1 MRQLLIRCTAVGL
14 GVVVALALAEVGLRL
29 LGLAPPDGVATVTEA
44 QFQSI
49 PGILLPDQDLV
60 DRRDRR
66 LPHHVT
72 TNALGYRGPG
82 FPLVKRPGEF
92 RILFTG
98 DSFAYGDFV
107 NDDQTLPAQLE
118 QRLNGR
124 CGTVR
129 VVNAGLDDATIVD
142 EAKMIERGLRVS
154 PDLVVLLFSENDV
167 DDLNRPATWDRL
179 AENRRDKSRF
189 PLSVFYPLLRH
200 TALWNFALQVRA
212 TSQARAHPVRI
223 DWTAAGRADSTT
235 PRLRNAYRRALAAL
249 RNTLA
254 ARGIPLVLAV
264 FPSHHAVTQDS
275 VRGQVTWA
283 TQAGTATGLPVV
295 DLLSPL
301 VASRL
306 SVATLYLLP
315 YDGHPSARGYE
326 IAAKHLADQLASKG
340 PLAGVCGAVA
350 AGSQPSART
359 LGVAR

>member
-283 TQAGTATGLPVV
+283 TQA
-295 DLLSPL
+295 
-301 VASRL
+301 
-306 SVATLYLLP
+306 
-315 YDGHPSARGYE
+315 
-326 IAAKHLADQLASKG
+326 
-340 PLAGVCGAVA
+340 
-350 AGSQPSART
+350 
-359 LGVAR
+359 

>member
-189 PLSVFYPLLRH
+189 PLSAFYPLLRH
-200 TALWNFALQVRA
+200 TALWNFALRA
-212 TSQARAHPVRI
+212 RAASQARADPARI
-223 DWTAAGRADSTT
+223 DGTAAGGADSITL
-235 PRLRNAYRRALAAL
+235 RLRDKYKRALAAL
-249 RNTLA
+249 RDTLA
-254 ARGIPLVLAV
+254 ARGIPLVLAA
-264 FPSHHAVTQDS
+264 FPSHHAVTRDS
-275 VRGQVTWA
+275 LGRQFTWV
-283 TQAGTATGLPVV
+283 TQAGTETGVAVV
-295 DLLSPL
+295 DLLPPL

-306 SVATLYLLP
+306 PVETLYLLP
-315 YDGHPSARGYE
+315 YDGDPSARGYD
-326 IAAKHLADQLASKG
+326 IAAKQLADRLASQG
-340 PLAGVCGAVA
+340 PLLAACEAVSVA
-350 AGSQPSART
+350 SQTHARSSGSAR
-359 LGVAR
+359 